1 MDIIEPQEAP
11 PAAQESS
18 VNEVLEALSRLEA
31 QADSLAGKLEVFE
44 QPHAAVPANELAH
57 LREGLKRI
65 SARVGTTVALA
76 ERIVAA
82 EGGEG
87 WRPAKSVV
95 TEEDVMFPMEGVG
108 DKITGL
114 PSRTIA
120 EKAIDAALSGRRG
133 GATEKER
140 YVAIFALDRVCQI
153 SGRYGLEAGH
163 QALVHF
169 AQFLNQ
175 KLPPDSLLF
184 RWRGAAFVAI
194 FSVFGTHADATRLIE
209 QIAIRRQK
217 FNFVT
222 NNRTAMVNV
231 TMCSHTIPL
240 AGPADPGVAMEQID
254 HFIEGHS
261 VKQPH

>member
-18 VNEVLEALSRLEA
+18 VSEVLEALSRLET
-31 QADSLAGKLEVFE
+31 QADSLAEKLSPFDH
-44 QPHAAVPANELAH
+44 PKSGVPANELQQ
-57 LREGLKRI
+57 LRDGLKRLA
-65 SARVGTTVALA
+65 ARVGTTAELA
-76 ERIVAA
+76 ERILAA
-82 EGGEG
+82 DNGEG

-95 TEEDVMFPMEGVG
+95 TEEDVMFPVEGFG

-114 PSRTIA
+114 PARSIA
-120 EKAIDAALSGRRG
+120 EKAIDAALSARRT

-140 YVAIFALDRVCQI
+140 YIAIFALDRVCQI

-175 KLPPDSLLF
+175 KLPADSLLF
-184 RWRGAAFVAI
+184 RWRGAAFVAV
-194 FSVFGTHADATRLIE
+194 FSMFGNHADATRLME

-231 TMCSHTIPL
+231 TMCSHTIGL
-240 AGPADPGVAMEQID
+240 AEQANPGAAMEQID
-254 HFIEGHS
+254 HFIEGHCA
-261 VKQPH
+261 KQPH